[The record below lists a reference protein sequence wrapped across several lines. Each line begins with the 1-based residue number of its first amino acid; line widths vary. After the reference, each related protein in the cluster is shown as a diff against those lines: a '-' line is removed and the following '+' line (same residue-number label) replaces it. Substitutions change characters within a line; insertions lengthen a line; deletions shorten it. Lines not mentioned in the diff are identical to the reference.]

1 MDYTKEVEK
10 IRQGF
15 IDEYNGNKRLQRE
28 FISAEEFSADSV
40 QAQFDKL
47 DFEASE
53 DLQKEYGIVERY
65 VSFQR
70 AFRQGK
76 VGMIRDVKREKRGWK

>member
-1 MDYTKEVEK
+1 MDYTKEIEK

-15 IDEYNGNKRLQRE
+15 IDEFTGSKKLQRE
-28 FISAEEFSADSV
+28 FISADEYSLDAV
-40 QAQFDKL
+40 QAHFDRMAYHANK
-47 DFEASE
+47 

-70 AFRQGK
+70 AYRQGK
-76 VGMIRDVKREKRGWK
+76 VGMIRDVKREARDWK